1 MEFASVRAV
10 VEEHCLVE
18 VGGKMF
24 FCFYLEKIENLL
36 GELIFVIA
44 GGLTFA

>member
-1 MEFASVRAV
+1 MEFVSVRAV

-24 FCFYLEKIENLL
+24 FCEKIENLL
-36 GELIFVIA
+36 GELTFVTA
-44 GGLTFA
+44 RGLIL